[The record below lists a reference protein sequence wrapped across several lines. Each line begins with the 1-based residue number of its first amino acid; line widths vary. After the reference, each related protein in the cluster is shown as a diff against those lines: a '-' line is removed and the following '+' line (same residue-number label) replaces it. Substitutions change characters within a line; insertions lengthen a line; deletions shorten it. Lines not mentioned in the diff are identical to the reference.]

1 MRCQSICPEN
11 KKYKSSVINK
21 DKFSETETGLILKG
35 FPFEELPEKLQL
47 KLSKLSLK
55 RYYEHL
61 SRNIK
66 VLIENENI
74 LKDKKI
80 YHVKSQ

>member
-21 DKFSETETGLILKG
+21 DKFSETETGLILKV
-35 FPFEELPEKLQL
+35 FPFEKLPEKLQL